1 MAREIGTARVN
12 AGSPADV
19 FDRLT
24 VFTAGTRTISP
35 VAKEGYLIV
44 QDDVSSISV
53 KAWYDG
59 EQIGSTQAP
68 AVSSVIFNTLQTAG
82 VWSSMTSGD
91 TVVGGNA
98 HYQIPASLLAVDV
111 ADKDATVRVEITLT
125 MADGTA
131 IEWWNDVTVNQSG
144 S

>member
-1 MAREIGTARVN
+1 MAKEIGKARIN

-24 VFTAGTRTISP
+24 VFAAGTRTISP
-35 VAKEGYLIV
+35 VATEGYLIKRA
-44 QDDVSSISV
+44 DVTSISV

-68 AVSSVIFNTLQTAG
+68 AVSSVIYDTLQKAG

-98 HYQIPASLLAVDV
+98 HYQIPASLLDVDV
-111 ADKDATVRVEITLT
+111 ADADAVVRVEITLT

-131 IEWWNDVTVNQSG
+131 IEWWYDVTVNQSG